1 MSNIKALFSDNDNL
15 LLIYALHES
24 SGQCESA
31 KSRSVA
37 GVEQW
42 VRSLRTWEIGKINAL
57 GAHFLEVLLF
67 QIEIF
72 YVWPLCNFTFLG
84 TI

>member
-1 MSNIKALFSDNDNL
+1 MSNIKALFSDNNNL

-42 VRSLRTWEIGKINAL
+42 VRSLRKWEIGKISASEL
-57 GAHFLEVLLF
+57 IFLKF
-67 QIEIF
+67 NCF
-72 YVWPLCNFTFLG
+72 R
-84 TI
+84 